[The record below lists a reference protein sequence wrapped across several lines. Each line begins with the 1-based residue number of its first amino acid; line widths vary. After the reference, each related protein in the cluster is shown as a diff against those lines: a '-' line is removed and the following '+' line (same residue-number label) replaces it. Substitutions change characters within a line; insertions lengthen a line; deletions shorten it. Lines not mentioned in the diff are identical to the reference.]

1 MQQAEQLKIN
11 VSNIRSSLLIG
22 TKRTQ
27 VLKIRKEKLLEDIE
41 QKKLIQ
47 QEEKNLEQTKKPKKI
62 SVLKSPV
69 KKVMSVFDNIM
80 KFGTIVLTG
89 ILLNAL
95 PKMIDTIQKVFRSIS
110 NFFTRVFN
118 FFKPF
123 VEFVTG
129 IEFDDKDSEYKKL
142 MDDAENLK
150 KEMKPLDEMAEKV
163 KKIKG
168 DFDKAAE
175 DAGVSSGG
183 ANTGGGDGEETEK
196 KVVEK
201 TEVTNETND
210 ATKNEITPSDT
221 TSENQSNEVDYRKL
235 LDDALVRRAEYIQS
249 GNTAKLVN
257 VNKKIEFY
265 EKKLGIKSNS
275 KFTILVKD
283 SQGKF
288 QKIDGS
294 QLKSKNDNTISMLN
308 NSGTSGSK
316 TIVYQRQ
323 VVQTNIAIPV

>member
-27 VLKIRKEKLLEDIE
+27 VLKIRKEKLLDDIE

-69 KKVMSVFDNIM
+69 KKVANVFDNLM

-95 PKMIDTIQKVFRSIS
+95 PKMMDTIKKVFNSIS
-110 NFFTRVFN
+110 GFFGRVFN

-123 VEFVTG
+123 ISFVTG
-129 IEFDDKDSEYKKL
+129 IKFDEKDNQNKKL
-142 MDDAENLK
+142 IDDAENLK
-150 KEMKPLDEMAEKV
+150 KQLKPLDKV
-163 KKIKG
+163 TDKVNKLTG
-168 DFDKAAE
+168 DFDDAAKK
-175 DAGVSSGG
+175 SG
-183 ANTGGGDGEETEK
+183 ASTGGGGSGGSETGEETT
-196 KVVEK
+196 K
-201 TEVTNETND
+201 TTVTTETTIEGAD
-210 ATKNEITPSDT
+210 TGITPSDT
-221 TSENQSNEVDYRKL
+221 TSENQSSDIDYKKK
-235 LDDALVRRAEYIQS
+235 LDDALIKRAEYIES
-249 GNTAKLVN
+249 GDTSKLDG

-265 EKKLGIKSNS
+265 EKKLGIDSSS

-283 SQGKF
+283 SDGKV

-294 QLKSKNDNTISMLN
+294 QLKAKTDNTVSMLN
-308 NSGTSGSK
+308 NSSSTNGS
-316 TIVYQRQ
+316 TTVIVQRQ
-323 VVQTNIAIPV
+323 VVQTNVAVPV

>member
-41 QKKLIQ
+41 QKKLVE

-62 SVLKSPV
+62 SILKSPV
-69 KKVMSVFDNIM
+69 KRVANVFDNIM

-95 PKMIDTIQKVFRSIS
+95 PKMMGTIQKVFESIS
-110 NFFTRVFN
+110 GFFGRVFN

-123 VEFVTG
+123 ISFVSG
-129 IEFDDKDSEYKKL
+129 IEFDEKDNQNKKL
-142 MDDAENLK
+142 VDDAENLK
-150 KEMKPLDEMAEKV
+150 KQLKPLNDITNQVGKLTS
-163 KKIKG
+163 

-175 DAGVSSGG
+175 KSG
-183 ANTGGGDGEETEK
+183 ASTGGGGSGGSETGEETT
-196 KVVEK
+196 K
-201 TEVTNETND
+201 TTVTTETTTEGAD
-210 ATKNEITPSDT
+210 TTITPSDT
-221 TSENQSNEVDYRKL
+221 TSEIQSIKIDYREK
-235 LDDALVRRAEYIQS
+235 LDDALIKRAEYIES
-249 GNTAKLVN
+249 GDTSKLKGID
-257 VNKKIEFY
+257 KKIEFY
-265 EKKLGIKSNS
+265 QKKLGIDPNS

-283 SQGKF
+283 SDGKV

-294 QLKSKNDNTISMLN
+294 QLKAKTDDTISMLN
-308 NSGTSGSK
+308 NGNINGGT

-323 VVQTNIAIPV
+323 VVQTNVAVPV

>member
-41 QKKLIQ
+41 QKKLIR

-183 ANTGGGDGEETEK
+183 ANTGGGDGKETEK
-196 KVVEK
+196 KVVET
-201 TEVTNETND
+201 TEVTND

-249 GNTAKLVN
+249 GNTTKLVN

-265 EKKLGIKSNS
+265 EKKLGINSNS

-323 VVQTNIAIPV
+323 VVHTNIAIPV

>member
-27 VLKIRKEKLLEDIE
+27 VLKIRKEKLLDDIE

-62 SVLKSPV
+62 SILKSPV
-69 KKVMSVFDNIM
+69 KKVANVFDNIM
-80 KFGTIVLTG
+80 KFGAIVLTG
-89 ILLNAL
+89 ILVNAL
-95 PKMIDTIQKVFRSIS
+95 PKMMDTIKKVFNSIS
-110 NFFTRVFN
+110 GFFSRVFN

-123 VEFVTG
+123 ISFVTG
-129 IEFDDKDSEYKKL
+129 IEFDDKEQQNKKL
-142 MDDAENLK
+142 IDDAENLK
-150 KEMKPLDEMAEKV
+150 KQLKPLDKV
-163 KKIKG
+163 TDKVNKLTG
-168 DFDKAAE
+168 DFDDAAKK
-175 DAGVSSGG
+175 SG
-183 ANTGGGDGEETEK
+183 ASTGGGGSGGSETGEETT
-196 KVVEK
+196 K
-201 TEVTNETND
+201 TTVTTETTIEGAD
-210 ATKNEITPSDT
+210 TGITPSDT
-221 TSENQSNEVDYRKL
+221 TSENQSSDIDYKKK
-235 LDDALVRRAEYIQS
+235 LDDALIKRAEYIES
-249 GNTAKLVN
+249 GDTSKLDG

>member
-1 MQQAEQLKIN
+1 MQQAEQLKLN

-41 QKKLIQ
+41 QKKLVE

-62 SVLKSPV
+62 SILKSPV
-69 KKVMSVFDNIM
+69 KKVANVFDNIM

-95 PKMIDTIQKVFRSIS
+95 PKMIGTIKKVFESIS
-110 NFFTRVFN
+110 GFFGRVFN

-123 VEFVTG
+123 ISFVSG
-129 IEFDDKDSEYKKL
+129 IEFDEKDNQNKKL
-142 MDDAENLK
+142 VDDAENLK
-150 KEMKPLDEMAEKV
+150 KQLKPLNDITNQVGKLTS
-163 KKIKG
+163 

-175 DAGVSSGG
+175 KSG
-183 ANTGGGDGEETEK
+183 ASTGGGGSGGSETGAETTTTT
-196 KVVEK
+196 VT
-201 TEVTNETND
+201 TETTDEGADT
-210 ATKNEITPSDT
+210 TITPSDT
-221 TSENQSNEVDYRKL
+221 TSEIQSIKIDYREK
-235 LDDALVRRAEYIQS
+235 LDDALIKRAEYIES
-249 GNTAKLVN
+249 GDTSKLKGID
-257 VNKKIEFY
+257 KKIEFY
-265 EKKLGIKSNS
+265 QKKLGIDPDS

-283 SQGKF
+283 SDGKV

-294 QLKSKNDNTISMLN
+294 QLKEKTDNTVSMLN
-308 NSGTSGSK
+308 NGSTSGST

-323 VVQTNIAIPV
+323 VVQTNVAVPV

>member
-95 PKMIDTIQKVFRSIS
+95 PKMIDKIQKVFRSIS

-129 IEFDDKDSEYKKL
+129 IKFDDKDSEYKKL

-175 DAGVSSGG
+175 DAGVSSVG

-196 KVVEK
+196 KVVET
-201 TEVTNETND
+201 TEVTND

-249 GNTAKLVN
+249 GNTTKLVN

-265 EKKLGIKSNS
+265 EKKLGINSNS

-323 VVQTNIAIPV
+323 IVQTNIAIPV

>member
-80 KFGTIVLTG
+80 KFGTIILTG

-95 PKMIDTIQKVFRSIS
+95 PKMIGTIKKVFRSIS

-129 IEFDDKDSEYKKL
+129 IEFDDKDSEYEKL

-163 KKIKG
+163 
-168 DFDKAAE
+168 
-175 DAGVSSGG
+175 
-183 ANTGGGDGEETEK
+183 
-196 KVVEK
+196 
-201 TEVTNETND
+201 
-210 ATKNEITPSDT
+210 
-221 TSENQSNEVDYRKL
+221 
-235 LDDALVRRAEYIQS
+235 
-249 GNTAKLVN
+249 
-257 VNKKIEFY
+257 
-265 EKKLGIKSNS
+265 
-275 KFTILVKD
+275 
-283 SQGKF
+283 
-288 QKIDGS
+288 
-294 QLKSKNDNTISMLN
+294 
-308 NSGTSGSK
+308 
-316 TIVYQRQ
+316 
-323 VVQTNIAIPV
+323 

>member
-80 KFGTIVLTG
+80 KFGTIILTG

-95 PKMIDTIQKVFRSIS
+95 PKMIGTIKKVFRSIS

-129 IEFDDKDSEYKKL
+129 IEFDDKDSEYEKL

-150 KEMKPLDEMAEKV
+150 KEMKPLDEMANKV
-163 KKIKG
+163 KKIRG

-175 DAGVSSGG
+175 EAGVSTGG
-183 ANTGGGDGEETEK
+183 ANTGGGDGKETEK
-196 KVVEK
+196 KVVET
-201 TEVTNETND
+201 TEVTNNASIT
-210 ATKNEITPSDT
+210 EITPSDT
-221 TSENQSNEVDYRKL
+221 ASENQSSDLDYKKK
-235 LDDALVRRAEYIQS
+235 LDDALIRRAEYIES
-249 GNTAKLVN
+249 GDTSKLDGI
-257 VNKKIEFY
+257 NKKIEFY
-265 EKKLGIKSNS
+265 EKKLGIDSSS

-283 SQGKF
+283 SQGKI

-294 QLKSKNDNTISMLN
+294 QLKSKTDNTISMLN
-308 NSGTSGSK
+308 NSGTSGST

-323 VVQTNIAIPV
+323 VVQTNVAVPV

>member
-27 VLKIRKEKLLEDIE
+27 ILKIRKEKLLEDIE

-80 KFGTIVLTG
+80 KFGTIILTG

-95 PKMIDTIQKVFRSIS
+95 PKMIGTIKKVFRSIS

-129 IEFDDKDSEYKKL
+129 IEFDDKDSEYEKL

-150 KEMKPLDEMAEKV
+150 KEMKPLDEMANKV
-163 KKIKG
+163 KKIRG

-175 DAGVSSGG
+175 EAGVSTGG
-183 ANTGGGDGEETEK
+183 ANTGGGDGKETEK
-196 KVVEK
+196 KVVET
-201 TEVTNETND
+201 TEVTNNASIT
-210 ATKNEITPSDT
+210 EITPSDT
-221 TSENQSNEVDYRKL
+221 ASENQSSDLDYKKK
-235 LDDALVRRAEYIQS
+235 LDDALIRRAEYIES
-249 GNTAKLVN
+249 GDTSKLDGI
-257 VNKKIEFY
+257 NKKIEFY
-265 EKKLGIKSNS
+265 EKKLGIDSSS

-283 SQGKF
+283 SQGKI

-294 QLKSKNDNTISMLN
+294 QLKSKTDNTISMLN

>member
-80 KFGTIVLTG
+80 KFGTIILTG

-95 PKMIDTIQKVFRSIS
+95 PKMIDTIKKVFRSIS

-129 IEFDDKDSEYKKL
+129 IKFDDKDSEYKKL

-175 DAGVSSGG
+175 DAGVSSVG

-196 KVVEK
+196 KVVET
-201 TEVTNETND
+201 TEVTND

-235 LDDALVRRAEYIQS
+235 SDDALVRRAEYIQS
-249 GNTAKLVN
+249 GNTTKLVN

-265 EKKLGIKSNS
+265 EKKLGINSNS

-323 VVQTNIAIPV
+323 IVQTNIAIPV

>member
-1 MQQAEQLKIN
+1 MQQAEQLKLN

-41 QKKLIQ
+41 QKKLVE

-62 SVLKSPV
+62 SILKSPV
-69 KKVMSVFDNIM
+69 KKVANVFDNIM

-95 PKMIDTIQKVFRSIS
+95 PKMMGTIQKVFESIS
-110 NFFTRVFN
+110 GFFGRVFN

-123 VEFVTG
+123 ISFVSG
-129 IEFDDKDSEYKKL
+129 IEFDEKDNQNKKL
-142 MDDAENLK
+142 VDDAENLK
-150 KEMKPLDEMAEKV
+150 KQLKPLNDITNQVGKLTS
-163 KKIKG
+163 

-175 DAGVSSGG
+175 KSG
-183 ANTGGGDGEETEK
+183 ASTGGGGSGGSETGAETTTTT
-196 KVVEK
+196 VT
-201 TEVTNETND
+201 TETTDEGADT
-210 ATKNEITPSDT
+210 TITPSDT
-221 TSENQSNEVDYRKL
+221 TSEIQSIKIDYREK
-235 LDDALVRRAEYIQS
+235 LDDALIKRAEYIES
-249 GNTAKLVN
+249 GDTSKLKGID
-257 VNKKIEFY
+257 KKIEFY
-265 EKKLGIKSNS
+265 QKKLGIDPNS

-283 SQGKF
+283 SDGKV

-294 QLKSKNDNTISMLN
+294 QLKAKTDNTISMLN
-308 NSGTSGSK
+308 NGNNNGGT

-323 VVQTNIAIPV
+323 VVQTNIAVPV

>member
-27 VLKIRKEKLLEDIE
+27 VLKIRKEKLLDDIE

-62 SVLKSPV
+62 SILKSPV
-69 KKVMSVFDNIM
+69 KRVANVFDNIM

-95 PKMIDTIQKVFRSIS
+95 PKMMDTIKKVFNSIS
-110 NFFTRVFN
+110 GFFGRVFN

-123 VEFVTG
+123 ISFVTG
-129 IEFDDKDSEYKKL
+129 IKFDEKDNQNKKL
-142 MDDAENLK
+142 IDDAENLK
-150 KEMKPLDEMAEKV
+150 KQLKPLNKVTDKV
-163 KKIKG
+163 KKLTG

-175 DAGVSSGG
+175 KSGVS
-183 ANTGGGDGEETEK
+183 TGGGGSGGSETGEETT
-196 KVVEK
+196 K
-201 TEVTNETND
+201 TTETTETTTEGAD
-210 ATKNEITPSDT
+210 TTITPSDT
-221 TSENQSNEVDYRKL
+221 TSENQSSDIDYKKK
-235 LDDALVRRAEYIQS
+235 LDDALIKRAEYIES
-249 GNTAKLVN
+249 GDTSKLDG

-265 EKKLGIKSNS
+265 EKKLGIDSSS

-283 SQGKF
+283 SDGKV

-294 QLKSKNDNTISMLN
+294 QLKEKTDNTVSMLN
-308 NSGTSGSK
+308 NGSSTNGSK
-316 TIVYQRQ
+316 TIIVQRQ
-323 VVQTNIAIPV
+323 IVQTNVAVPV

>member
-27 VLKIRKEKLLEDIE
+27 VLKIRKEKLLDDIE

-69 KKVMSVFDNIM
+69 KKVANVFDNLM

-95 PKMIDTIQKVFRSIS
+95 PKMMDTIKKVFNSIS
-110 NFFTRVFN
+110 GFFGRVFN

-123 VEFVTG
+123 ISFVTG
-129 IEFDDKDSEYKKL
+129 IKFDEKDNQNKKL
-142 MDDAENLK
+142 IDDAENLK
-150 KEMKPLDEMAEKV
+150 KQLKPLDKV
-163 KKIKG
+163 TDKVNKLTG
-168 DFDKAAE
+168 DFDDAAKK
-175 DAGVSSGG
+175 SG
-183 ANTGGGDGEETEK
+183 ASTGGGGSGGSETGEETT
-196 KVVEK
+196 K
-201 TEVTNETND
+201 TTVTTETTIEGTD
-210 ATKNEITPSDT
+210 TAITPSDT
-221 TSENQSNEVDYRKL
+221 TSENQSSDIDYKKK
-235 LDDALVRRAEYIQS
+235 LDDALIKRAEYIES
-249 GNTAKLVN
+249 GDTSKLDG

-265 EKKLGIKSNS
+265 EKKLGIDSSS

-283 SQGKF
+283 SDGKV

-294 QLKSKNDNTISMLN
+294 QLKEKTDNTVSMLN
-308 NSGTSGSK
+308 NGSTNGSK
-316 TIVYQRQ
+316 TIIVQRQ
-323 VVQTNIAIPV
+323 IVQTNVAVPV

>member
-27 VLKIRKEKLLEDIE
+27 VLKIRKEKLLDDIE

-69 KKVMSVFDNIM
+69 KKVANVFDNLM

-95 PKMIDTIQKVFRSIS
+95 PKMMDTIKKVFNSIS
-110 NFFTRVFN
+110 GFFGRVFN

-123 VEFVTG
+123 ISFVTG
-129 IEFDDKDSEYKKL
+129 IKFDEKDNQNKKL
-142 MDDAENLK
+142 IDDAENLK
-150 KEMKPLDEMAEKV
+150 KQLKPLDKV
-163 KKIKG
+163 TDKVNKLTG
-168 DFDKAAE
+168 DFDDAAKK
-175 DAGVSSGG
+175 SG
-183 ANTGGGDGEETEK
+183 ASTGGGGSGGSETGEETT
-196 KVVEK
+196 K
-201 TEVTNETND
+201 TTVTTETTTEGAD
-210 ATKNEITPSDT
+210 TTITPSDT
-221 TSENQSNEVDYRKL
+221 TSENQSSDIDYKKK
-235 LDDALVRRAEYIQS
+235 LDDALIKRAEYIES
-249 GNTAKLVN
+249 GDTSKLDG

-265 EKKLGIKSNS
+265 EKKLGIDSSS
-275 KFTILVKD
+275 KFTVLVKD
-283 SQGKF
+283 SDGKV

-294 QLKSKNDNTISMLN
+294 QLKAKTDDTISMLN
-308 NSGTSGSK
+308 NGNTSGST

-323 VVQTNIAIPV
+323 VVQTNVAIPV